1 MKTIQPI
8 DIWKDGELKQA
19 AILKMYISYDDL
31 NTTATFQY
39 QLLRNDLCVVAES
52 KLSIHGTE
60 YANWGSSG
68 DSNEEAYVYGATALN
83 LTITG
88 EYVPPAPPVD
98 PDPIQEEP
106 INPE

>member
-8 DIWKDGELKQA
+8 DIWKDGQLQQA
-19 AILKMYISYDDL
+19 TILKMYISYDDL

-39 QLLRNDLCVVAES
+39 QLCDDSLWSIAEGR
-52 KLSIHGTE
+52 LSIHGAE

-88 EYVPPAPPVD
+88 EYVPPVQPIE
-98 PDPIQEEP
+98 PDPIIEPSIEE
-106 INPE
+106 

>member
-19 AILKMYISYDDL
+19 TILKMYISYDDL

-39 QLLRNDLCVVAES
+39 QLCNDLLNSIAES
-52 KLSIHGTE
+52 KLSIHGAD

-68 DSNEEAYVYGATALN
+68 DSNQEAYLYGATTLN

-88 EYVPPAPPVD
+88 DYIPPAPPVD
-98 PDPIQEEP
+98 PDPIPEEP

>member
-8 DIWKDGELKQA
+8 DIWKDGQSKQA
-19 AILKMYISYDDL
+19 TIFKMYISYDDL

-39 QLLRNDLCVVAES
+39 QLCDDSLWSIAEGR
-52 KLSIHGTE
+52 LSIHGTE
-60 YANWGSSG
+60 YENWGSSG

-88 EYVPPAPPVD
+88 DYVPPVQPDPE
-98 PDPIQEEP
+98 PDPIIEP
-106 INPE
+106 STEV